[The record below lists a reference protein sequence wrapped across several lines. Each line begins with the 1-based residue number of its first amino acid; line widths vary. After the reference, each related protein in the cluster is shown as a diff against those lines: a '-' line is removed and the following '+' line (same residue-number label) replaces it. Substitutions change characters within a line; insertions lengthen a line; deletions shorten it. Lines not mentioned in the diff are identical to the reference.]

1 MRTRKLITIIFS
13 IVALAG
19 CAMESP
25 DGIDDVG
32 VIPGGKADGSNYEP
46 CELDGVVEHLNS
58 GVSAADLYAAGLH
71 RRASNNLAAA
81 RDGEDGVFG
90 TEDDTLFSNIDEVDA
105 VSWVG
110 PVAIRQLVEMVP
122 DACQTGG
129 GDVDVEAIMSPQ
141 PRESSHIARVADL
154 IDEVPDNGS
163 IDIAMYSYRDAN
175 IGNRLEDA
183 IARGVRVRFLFESAN
198 GDRRE
203 PEGSKSAALEDMGV
217 EVRYVNKIMHHKF
230 AILNGPRDDLAN
242 AATGVL
248 VTGSA
253 NWSSSAATRYD
264 ENTLVVHGNAELNL
278 RFQQEFNHL
287 WDNGREFEWNET
299 IEPIGHL
306 EITDA
311 MIAEVDEPNV
321 DAAFTS
327 ANFEAYDN
335 TRYGRTFRVI
345 RGSNEVANR
354 WVELIQ
360 NAQSSIRI
368 ASGHLRSRP
377 ISEALIAAQEAN
389 PELDIRVYLDGQE
402 YLSAYSHDLQND
414 ELDDCLAEATTDNQR
429 SDCLDTGFLFGY
441 QIHQAGIDTRFK
453 YYAYRWDYSY
463 APQMHHKYMVIDDN
477 ILVTGSY
484 NLSDNAE
491 HNTMENITILQGAQ
505 FQNVIDQYI
514 DNFDTMWVTGE
525 EDGLYDG
532 LMDEI
537 ANGTGDF
544 PIVFESMALDWD
556 QVTALKRLIRDECP
570 QINSDDYRR
579 NAAAH
584 RYCDR

>member
-1 MRTRKLITIIFS
+1 MRTRKIITTILS

-19 CAMESP
+19 CAMETP

-46 CELDGVVEHLNS
+46 CELEGVVEHLNS
-58 GVSAADLYAAGLH
+58 GPSAEDLYEAGLH
-71 RRASNNLAAA
+71 RRASNNIAAA

-90 TEDDTLFSNIDEVDA
+90 TEDDALFADIEAVDD

-110 PVAIRQLVEMVP
+110 PVAIRQLVAMVP
-122 DACQTGG
+122 DACQAGEV
-129 GDVDVEAIMSPQ
+129 DVDAIMSPQ
-141 PRESSHIARVADL
+141 PRENSHTARVADL

-163 IDIAMYSYRDAN
+163 IDIAMYSYSDSN
-175 IGNRLEDA
+175 IADRLEDA

-198 GDRRE
+198 GDHRD
-203 PEGSKSAALEDMGV
+203 PDGSKSARLEDMGV

-242 AATGVL
+242 AATGML

-264 ENTLVVHGNAELNL
+264 ENTLFIRGNEELNL
-278 RFQQEFNHL
+278 RYQQEFNHL
-287 WDNGREFEWNET
+287 WDNGREFVWNED
-299 IEPIGHL
+299 IETIGHV
-306 EITDA
+306 EITDD
-311 MIAEVDEPNV
+311 MITDDPNV
-321 DAAFTS
+321 DAVFTS

-335 TRYGRTFRVI
+335 SRYGRTFRVI
-345 RGSNEVANR
+345 RGSDAVADR
-354 WVELIQ
+354 WVDLIM
-360 NAQSSIRI
+360 NARSSIRI

-377 ISEALIAAQEAN
+377 ISEALIAAHEAN
-389 PELDIRVYLDGQE
+389 PELDIRVYLDAQE
-402 YLSAYSHDLQND
+402 YLSEYSHDLQVA
-414 ELDDCLAEATTDNQR
+414 ELDDCLAEATTETQTAN
-429 SDCLDTGFLFGY
+429 CLDTGFLFGY
-441 QIHQAGIDTRFK
+441 ALHEAGIDTRFK

-463 APQMHHKYMVIDDN
+463 AEQMHHKYMIVDES

-491 HNTMENITILQGAQ
+491 HNTMENIVILQGAE
-505 FQNVIDQYI
+505 FQPVIDQYLA
-514 DNFDTMWVTGE
+514 NFDQIWVTGE
-525 EDGLYDG
+525 AEGLYDS

-544 PIVFESMALDWD
+544 PIVFDSMALDWD

-570 QINSDDYRR
+570 QINSEAYRR